1 MLLRNHW
8 ITEKLKEE
16 IKKKKQKLRDKW
28 KGKHN
33 GPKLMGCS
41 KSSFKWKVYGNIQ
54 LAQETRKTSNNLTL
68 YLKQLEKEEKTNLWL
83 TEGNPKNQSRNEW
96 NRDKEKSQ
104 RSMKLKAYSLK
115 R

>member
-16 IKKKKQKLRDKW
+16 IKKKKLRDKW
-28 KGKHN
+28 KGKHY

-41 KSSFKWKVYGNIQ
+41 RSSFKWKVYGNTQ
-54 LAQETRKTSNNLTL
+54 LPQETRKTSNNLTL

-83 TEGNPKNQSRNEW
+83 TEGNHKNQSRNEW